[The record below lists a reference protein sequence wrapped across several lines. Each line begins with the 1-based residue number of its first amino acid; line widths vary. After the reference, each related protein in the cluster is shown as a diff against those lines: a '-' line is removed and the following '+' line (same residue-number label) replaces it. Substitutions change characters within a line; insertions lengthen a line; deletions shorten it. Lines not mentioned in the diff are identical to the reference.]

1 MERDGILYK
10 ENDMRYYTL
19 VRRRQQPEEYPK
31 EQPKEESK
39 VEPIEKLW
47 PARAVVYASGEAI
60 AQSLP
65 NSYQLAQNCGNC
77 AAYSALS
84 KECSAYSAPVLTTYW
99 CHTWKGK

>member
-1 MERDGILYK
+1 MRTAEEPKVEIK
-10 ENDMRYYTL
+10 E
-19 VRRRQQPEEYPK
+19 P
-31 EQPKEESK
+31 K
-39 VEPIEKLW
+39 VEPTEKVW
-47 PARAVVYASGEAI
+47 PARATVYASGEAI
-60 AQSLP
+60 APSLP

>member
-1 MERDGILYK
+1 MEHDGISYK
-10 ENDMRYYTL
+10 ENKMRRYYTIM
-19 VRRRQQPEEYPK
+19 RTAEEPK
-31 EQPKEESK
+31 VEIKEPK
-39 VEPIEKLW
+39 VEPTEKVW
-47 PARAVVYASGEAI
+47 PARATVYASGEAI
-60 AQSLP
+60 APSLP